1 MFSLLMF
8 SLFACG
14 DKDRSFIFGSDSEDS
29 GGYVAPPSDD
39 TSVPEM
45 NLPTTITSI
54 YVYWEAVLDPK
65 SGYTEELCEEE
76 WDGFSGSK
84 YYVGLEIVAEDPNG
98 PDDIASVFIG
108 KGYHDDDGIGLINDW
123 VPATFDGLKWSI
135 SRDDLILDSKGDYEL
150 YMCAYD
156 YGGLG
161 HCFFDDT
168 AIRDMAPL
176 DDDGELD
183 CI

>member
-8 SLFACG
+8 SLFGCG
-14 DKDRSFIFGSDSEDS
+14 DKDRLFMYGDSEDS
-29 GGYVAPPSDD
+29 GYVAPPSD
-39 TSVPEM
+39 TSAPEM
-45 NLPTTITSI
+45 NLPTTITNI

-65 SGYTEELCEEE
+65 SGYTEEQCEED
-76 WDGFSGSK
+76 WRGFSGSK

-108 KGYHDDDGIGLINDW
+108 KNYDDDELINDW
-123 VPATFDGLKWSI
+123 VPATFDGLKWSL

-176 DDDGELD
+176 DNDDGELD